1 MDDSIPSNPPSRP
14 LSAAAGDDLYAAT
27 NPDGTPTAE
36 VLKRALKA
44 FKKRLK
50 LTQLDQD
57 SRIGR
62 APTSGSGKSSV
73 VAIQPPDQ
81 YPRAVWDEL
90 VKKGKLRTSMH
101 GLYELLE
108 P

>member
-1 MDDSIPSNPPSRP
+1 MTDSNPSNSPSRP
-14 LSAAAGDDLYAAT
+14 LTAAADDLYAAT

-73 VAIQPPDQ
+73 LAIQPPDQ

>member
-1 MDDSIPSNPPSRP
+1 MTDS
-14 LSAAAGDDLYAAT
+14 DLYHAV

-50 LTQLDQD
+50 LTQLDDD

-62 APTSGSGKSSV
+62 GPTSSGGRGSV
-73 VAIQPPDQ
+73 LAIEPPDQ
-81 YPRAVWDEL
+81 YPRTVWDEL
-90 VKKGKLRTSMH
+90 VKKGKLRTSSH